1 MSPDYSIYN
10 RYNSQKA
17 PSHHKKHDDP
27 LSRLPLKA
35 CTYSNEV
42 GAAISPVNKTLGT
55 LLWAP
60 ALLYLGA
67 DIYDKYKNEDVT
79 YSPSAKRSLR
89 QVVFQGFAGVVMPA
103 LAIKA
108 GQKIGVRLAGSSD
121 SLSTSD
127 KKELIEFTMDYLS
140 HSEYPKTDNKDFSE
154 GLLDSFKQK
163 ALENKK
169 HIENKN
175 FLSKVINIFVEPK
188 DPEHTIERYLKNPKD
203 NNPVMIYLK
212 EQADTAIDIMTSE
225 KNIKSDKYKK
235 YYLKSFIKY
244 ENTSLARKNTVLKIL
259 KDKNIAKSVVATISG
274 FTVLFL
280 SLKPIDFF
288 VENIL
293 MEKLVNP
300 LFDKIPTKDKK
311 L

>member
-1 MSPDYSIYN
+1 
-10 RYNSQKA
+10 
-17 PSHHKKHDDP
+17 
-27 LSRLPLKA
+27 
-35 CTYSNEV
+35 
-42 GAAISPVNKTLGT
+42 
-55 LLWAP
+55 
-60 ALLYLGA
+60 
-67 DIYDKYKNEDVT
+67 
-79 YSPSAKRSLR
+79 
-89 QVVFQGFAGVVMPA
+89 
-103 LAIKA
+103 
-108 GQKIGVRLAGSSD
+108 
-121 SLSTSD
+121 
-127 KKELIEFTMDYLS
+127 
-140 HSEYPKTDNKDFSE
+140 
-154 GLLDSFKQK
+154 
-163 ALENKK
+163 
-169 HIENKN
+169 
-175 FLSKVINIFVEPK
+175 
-188 DPEHTIERYLKNPKD
+188 
-203 NNPVMIYLK
+203 
-212 EQADTAIDIMTSE
+212 MTSE